1 MSSFLF
7 DSAIGLGGSN
17 FEGSIQQPLMD
28 QEVIFNGGPSSEN
41 TRYGAFDSESSS
53 SGRLRAS
60 HHIGGRHLLHHT
72 KWVRDDVLNYMSS
85 LTSATTV
92 AALQC
97 QVKLKSPEDSCKIV
111 VHACG
116 NDDFPFL
123 RAASGSFP
131 FFFMYRCVFEVMG
144 LFFPLKIFQYAL
156 LEHVNVASSQ
166 LHPNSWA
173 MMKLMSKIGWVS
185 LNNVSKK
192 LFEFDSNIFHRFK
205 DHFFKVLGTGVMAD
219 GFPLM
224 FNKDGESRFP
234 FYW

>member
-1 MSSFLF
+1 M
-7 DSAIGLGGSN
+7 
-17 FEGSIQQPLMD
+17 
-28 QEVIFNGGPSSEN
+28 
-41 TRYGAFDSESSS
+41 
-53 SGRLRAS
+53 
-60 HHIGGRHLLHHT
+60 HHT

-173 MMKLMSKIGWVS
+173 MARAFGILCLFFNIGLVCQS
-185 LNNVSKK
+185 SY
-192 LFEFDSNIFHRFK
+192 FS
-205 DHFFKVLGTGVMAD
+205 
-219 GFPLM
+219 
-224 FNKDGESRFP
+224 SR
-234 FYW
+234 